1 MSLEE
6 FQLLDKEP
14 FDNSIVK
21 RDFQKVYHQPGANLH
36 DLDQHVEFIFGEN
49 HNYHQTGNCCFQND
63 ITVQNLAA
71 VFDNS
76 SRIRLT
82 INELAYVFQEAI
94 LATTSG
100 SNLEHDKFVG
110 QTSTI
115 IRVLTSKDGDFLS
128 QLDNIH
134 EGNADANFVTTS
146 LEKVLLNDHVDADKG
161 KIEGQLPLQQILV
174 FVKLLKK

>member
-1 MSLEE
+1 M
-6 FQLLDKEP
+6 
-14 FDNSIVK
+14 
-21 RDFQKVYHQPGANLH
+21 
-36 DLDQHVEFIFGEN
+36 
-49 HNYHQTGNCCFQND
+49 
-63 ITVQNLAA
+63 
-71 VFDNS
+71 
-76 SRIRLT
+76 T

-128 QLDNIH
+128 QPDNIH